1 MDSWS
6 GINLAMRR
14 SNSTANRVSLTLV
27 LLFALYTIAW
37 LITKPLPPL
46 QDFPVWAYQGWL
58 TAHLLHGPSPSVE
71 PYMLVHYPVPN
82 MFCQALLAGLNW
94 IVGPLAA
101 ARLTIA
107 LLIGSGFAVCL
118 IAARR
123 FDGPRAGLLA
133 LLLVGL
139 AATNTMFWN
148 GFVNFEFSVVI
159 LLGYLA
165 LRRQTTPWLVAVTGL
180 LLFVC
185 HPSTFAAFVLLVTLE
200 VVLERK
206 SALRIA
212 ALLPGLALLAWYIVG
227 RHSAAMQP
235 DSGSDYTGIVH
246 FLSYK
251 AYTITKFGP
260 FHNLVG
266 YGDSS
271 FVQRAHWLYLA
282 GVGLNALFA
291 LVLALAVVPAVVR
304 RLREQPRDALL
315 VSATLLFVGSM
326 LLPSIIFNEI
336 NLGERFLYA
345 TILLAI
351 AGLGSVR
358 LLPALA
364 GLTVCGLA
372 LTAGQ
377 MATMPVARFTSPLA
391 PAASHSWEGQQAFQ
405 RFGLYDSRLY
415 QLDRYR
421 VFLEQPRENALPPLF
436 FDTSLILERH
446 PEVRH

>member
-1 MDSWS
+1 
-6 GINLAMRR
+6 MRN
-14 SNSTANRVSLTLV
+14 SQSTANRIGFTLV
-27 LLFALYTIAW
+27 LLYAFYAVWWIV
-37 LITKPLPPL
+37 TKPLPPL

-58 TAHLLHGPSPSVE
+58 TAHLLHEPPPSGAPF
-71 PYMLVHYPVPN
+71 MLVHYPVPN
-82 MFCQALLAGLNW
+82 MFCQILLAGLNS

-107 LLIGSGFAVCL
+107 LLIGSAIAVCL
-118 IAARR
+118 LAARR
-123 FDGPRAGLLA
+123 FDASRSGLLA
-133 LLLVGL
+133 LLLVGI

-148 GFVNFEFSVVI
+148 GYVNFEFSVVI
-159 LLGYLA
+159 LLGYLVIRERA
-165 LRRQTTPWLVAVTGL
+165 TPLWVAVTGL
-180 LLFVC
+180 LLFIC
-185 HPSTFAAFVLLVTLE
+185 HPSSFAAFVLLVTLE
-200 VVLERK
+200 VLLERK
-206 SALRIA
+206 SVLRIA

-235 DSGSDYTGIVH
+235 DSGSHYTGIVH
-246 FLSYK
+246 FLEYK

-271 FVQRAHWLYLA
+271 FAQRAHWLYLA
-282 GVGLNALFA
+282 GVGLNVLFA
-291 LVLALAVVPAVVR
+291 LALAFALAPPVAR

-315 VSATLLFVGSM
+315 VSAALLFAGSM
-326 LLPSIIFNEI
+326 ALPSVIFNVI
-336 NLGERFLYA
+336 NLGERLFYA
-345 TILLAI
+345 TILFAI
-351 AGLGSVR
+351 AGLGRVR

-377 MATMPVARFTSPLA
+377 MGTMPVAQLASPLA
-391 PAASHSWEGQQAFQ
+391 PAATQNWEGQQAFE

-421 VFLEQPRENALPPLF
+421 VFLERPRENALPPLF

-446 PEVRH
+446 PEERH